1 MVRSHLEYANCIW
14 SPYTVQDIKTLEKV
28 QMRATKLIKRIKHLS
43 YMERL
48 KYLNLPTLHYRRL
61 RGDMIMVYKICSGIY
76 DSNTACLFVKP
87 TNTITRGHNFR
98 LFKGHVLYD
107 LRKYNF
113 CNRII
118 SIWNS
123 LPSIIVNASSIRIF
137 ENKLDRLWRDQECYF
152 DYKSELTG
160 IGSRSQL

>member
-1 MVRSHLEYANCIW
+1 
-14 SPYTVQDIKTLEKV
+14 
-28 QMRATKLIKRIKHLS
+28 
-43 YMERL
+43 MERL
-48 KYLNLPTLHYRRL
+48 KYLNLPTLHYRRS

-87 TNTITRGHNFR
+87 TNTRGHNFR

-107 LRKYNF
+107 LRKYIF

-123 LPSIIVNASSIRIF
+123 LPSITVDAFSIRIF
-137 ENKLDRLWRDQECYF
+137 ENKLDRLWRDQ
-152 DYKSELTG
+152 DVILT
-160 IGSRSQL
+160 ISPN